1 MICRRALILLL
12 LLFVAFP
19 TVLSA
24 QSADDFLIPDSRSA
38 ALGGRHRALAD
49 DFQTLFA
56 NPAGLLEVE
65 PQFRYSQLGVR
76 ATGPVFSIASLV
88 VESLGGADIATLLA
102 NPEVQQLLQS
112 IYARFSLTGPIS
124 FGYVGAG
131 MGFGVFNDT
140 QLVLQST
147 GASGLEIRAGE
158 RFLLRGGYAIG
169 IPLPAAWNSRL
180 AAGIGLNGYVRGD
193 SVVSASLLTL
203 PSVIGSFGPSLL
215 ADSPFELVSGIGID
229 AGLRYVWRDTLAAAL
244 TVDNL
249 YAPNVVLTY
258 PTTSGF
264 LDSTGSPSAPVYDA
278 AAQEI
283 SAGVAY
289 TPSIGR
295 AERYVQDLTV
305 LFDYSDIFDF
315 WIDPANAEN
324 IVLKMGLG
332 VEATFLEVLS
342 IRAGIGQGL
351 LAAGI
356 GVDLTYVT
364 LNAAMFGTELSSE
377 PGLRPAYNLTI
388 GLEFP
393 G

>member
-1 MICRRALILLL
+1 MFRRRALILLL
-12 LLFVAFP
+12 LFGLVSW
-19 TVLSA
+19 LSA
-24 QSADDFLIPDSRSA
+24 QSADDFLAPNGRTA

-56 NPAGLLEVE
+56 NPAGLLELE
-65 PQFRYSQLGVR
+65 SQFSYSQLGVR
-76 ATGPVFSIASLV
+76 VTGPVFSIASLV
-88 VESLGGADIATLLA
+88 LEGFGGADITTMLAKPSVQELLR
-102 NPEVQQLLQS
+102 S
-112 IYARFSLTGPIS
+112 IYARFSLAGPVS
-124 FGYVGAG
+124 FGYVGGG
-131 MGFGVFNDT
+131 MGFGLYNDT
-140 QLVLQST
+140 HLILQS
-147 GASGLEIRAGE
+147 SGSSSLEIRAGE

-193 SVVSASLLTL
+193 SVISASLLTL
-203 PSVIGSFGPSLL
+203 SSVIGSFGPQLL
-215 ADSPFELVSGIGID
+215 SDSPFELVSGIGLD

-244 TVDNL
+244 TVDNV
-249 YAPNVVLTY
+249 YAPNVVVAY
-258 PTTSGF
+258 PTTSSF
-264 LDSTGSPSAPVYDA
+264 LESTGSAEAPVYDTA
-278 AAQEI
+278 APEI
-283 SAGVAY
+283 SLGLAY

-295 AERYVQDLTV
+295 VERYVQDLTV
-305 LFDYSDIFDF
+305 VLDYADIFDF
-315 WIDPANAEN
+315 WIDPASAQN
-324 IVLKMGLG
+324 IVLKLALG

-342 IRAGIGQGL
+342 IRAGVGQGL

-377 PGLRPAYNLTI
+377 PGLRPVYNLTI

>member
-1 MICRRALILLL
+1 MIRRRALILLL
-12 LLFVAFP
+12 LIGLAY
-19 TVLSA
+19 VLSA
-24 QSADDFLIPDSRSA
+24 QSADDFLITDSRSA

-56 NPAGLLEVE
+56 NPAGLLDVE
-65 PQFRYSQLGVR
+65 PQFSYSQLGVR

-88 VESLGGADIATLLA
+88 LESLGGADIATLLA
-102 NPEVQQLLQS
+102 KPSVQQLLRS
-112 IYARFSLTGPIS
+112 INAQFSLTGPVS
-124 FGYVGAG
+124 FGYAGAG

-147 GASGLEIRAGE
+147 GASGLEIRVGE

-169 IPLPAAWNSRL
+169 IPLPAAWDSRL
-180 AAGIGLNGYVRGD
+180 AAGIGLKGHVRGD

-229 AGLRYVWRDTLAAAL
+229 AGLRYVWRDTFAAAL

-264 LDSTGSPSAPVYDA
+264 LDSTGSSSAPAYA
-278 AAQEI
+278 TAPQEI
-283 SAGVAY
+283 SVGVAY

-295 AERYVQDLTV
+295 VGRYVQDLTV
-305 LFDYSDIFDF
+305 LFDYADIFDF
-315 WIDPANAEN
+315 WIDPADAEN

-332 VEATFLEVLS
+332 VEASFLEVLS
-342 IRAGIGQGL
+342 VRAGIGHGL
-351 LAAGI
+351 LAAGVGI
-356 GVDLTYVT
+356 DLTHVT

-377 PGLRPAYNLTI
+377 PGLRPAYNLTL

>member
-1 MICRRALILLL
+1 MNRRRALIVLI
-12 LLFVAFP
+12 FVGLASA
-19 TVLSA
+19 LSA
-24 QSADDFLIPDSRSA
+24 QSADDFLMPNGRTA

-56 NPAGLLEVE
+56 NPAGLLELA
-65 PQFRYSQLGVR
+65 PRFTYSQLGIR
-76 ATGPVFSIASLV
+76 ASGPVFSIASLV
-88 VESLGGADIATLLA
+88 IESLGGADTATLLA
-102 NPEVQQLLQS
+102 QPSVQSLLRS
-112 IYARFSLTGPIS
+112 IYARFSLEGPVA
-124 FGYVGAG
+124 FGYAGAG

-169 IPLPAAWNSRL
+169 IPLPAAWDSRL
-180 AAGIGLNGYVRGD
+180 AAGLGLNGYVRGD

-203 PSVIGSFGPSLL
+203 PSVIDSFGPSLL

-249 YAPNVVLTY
+249 YAPYVVLTY

-264 LDSTGSPSAPVYDA
+264 LDSSGSAGAPAYDA

-283 SAGVAY
+283 SVGVAY

-305 LFDYSDIFDF
+305 LFDYADIFDF

-332 VEATFLEVLS
+332 VEATFLDVLS
-342 IRAGIGQGL
+342 VRAGLGQGL

-356 GVDLTYVT
+356 GVDLTYLT

-377 PGLRPAYNLTI
+377 PGLRPVYNLAI